1 MKKTITIIILL
12 IAVLL
17 LVATNTNAMTKA
29 ELKNYLLGEHLISGQ
44 KMQLTSAEKKQ
55 VEDFFMTHEITDEQA
70 DFIKQKAEECK
81 AIMTKA
87 GVTQVQ
93 NLSKA
98 DKKTL
103 LLKGQEAAE
112 KVGLTVDMST
122 GLVTDPKTGEP
133 VFKLP
138 EGKLAQTGNS
148 SVGYIVLAVIAIV
161 AVAGAVIY
169 KRKKA

>member
-1 MKKTITIIILL
+1 
-12 IAVLL
+12 
-17 LVATNTNAMTKA
+17 
-29 ELKNYLLGEHLISGQ
+29 
-44 KMQLTSAEKKQ
+44 
-55 VEDFFMTHEITDEQA
+55 
-70 DFIKQKAEECK
+70 
-81 AIMTKA
+81 MTKA

-93 NLSKA
+93 KLNKA

-133 VFKLP
+133 IFKLP
-138 EGKLAQTGNS
+138 EGKLAQTGS
-148 SVGYIVLAVIAIV
+148 SNVGYIVLATIAIV